1 MRFHEIVAE
10 KKTQRV
16 ITVYH
21 GTSPNKV
28 RSILKHGLVANPK
41 DKTYDGGLE
50 SVGGVY
56 TSASKSYALD
66 MGAVASDKD
75 GSDHIALVTM
85 QFVTGSAGMDEDMIG
100 EILKSTL
107 YDDEIEPI
115 FLDIK
120 RFLKDSDIPK
130 YLTRIAKSFAKE
142 ALQHF
147 KRNKLGQVNKMTKE
161 YLTKYLLAVLTDARE
176 IYWSDVTKFKNMFS
190 PFTVSKFDHRDLLQK
205 AMDSMRANADNSS
218 DDFFM
223 GDEGPAN
230 FRLNRDVKFKGK
242 TRITSIDLYDAR
254 FNFIKNV
261 FKGK

>member
-10 KKTQRV
+10 KKTQQV

-21 GTSPNKV
+21 GTSSNKV
-28 RSILKHGLVANPK
+28 TSILKHGLVANPK

-56 TSASKSYALD
+56 TTASKSYALD
-66 MGAVASDKD
+66 MGEVASEKD
-75 GSDHIALVTM
+75 GSDYIALVTM

-100 EILKSTL
+100 EILRNTL
-107 YDDEIEPI
+107 YSDDVEIV
-115 FLDIK
+115 FLKSK
-120 RFLKDSDIPK
+120 RLLKDSDISK
-130 YLTRIAKSFAKE
+130 YLMRIASDFAKE

-161 YLTKYLLAVLTDARE
+161 YLTKYLLAVLTDAKE
-176 IYWSDVTKFKNMFS
+176 IYSSDVTKFRKMFE
-190 PFTVSKFDHRDLLQK
+190 PFTVSKFGHRDLLQK

-230 FRLNRDVKFKGK
+230 FRINRDVKFKGK

-254 FNFIKNV
+254 ANFIKNV

>member
-16 ITVYH
+16 TTVYH
-21 GTSPNKV
+21 GTSSNNV

-50 SVGGVY
+50 SMGGVY
-56 TSASKSYALD
+56 TTASKDYALG
-66 MGAVASDKD
+66 MGAVASDKN

-85 QFVTGSAGMDEDMIG
+85 QFVMGSAGMDEDMMG
-100 EILKSTL
+100 EILRNTL
-107 YDDEIEPI
+107 YSGDVEIA
-115 FLDIK
+115 
-120 RFLKDSDIPK
+120 FLKSQRLTNPSEVSK
-130 YLTRIAKSFAKE
+130 YLMRIASNFAKE
-142 ALQHF
+142 ALKGF

-161 YLTKYLLAVLTDARE
+161 YLTKYLLAVLTDAKE
-176 IYWSDVTKFKNMFS
+176 IYSSDLTKFREMFE
-190 PFTVSKFDHRDLLQK
+190 PFSVSKFSHRDLLLK

-230 FRLNRDVKFKGK
+230 FRITRDVKFKGK
-242 TRITSIDLYDAR
+242 TRITSIDLYDKR
-254 FNFIKNV
+254 HELVKNV